1 MSNLLHRIVIHHY
14 STKMIRL
21 FFGLVLL
28 ILLFSLGGCE
38 LFDAQEQIP
47 AYIRIERIDLI
58 DNPDVDEGTLSNR
71 IVDAWI
77 FIDDKL
83 IGAFELPCT
92 VPVLLDGEHEIAV
105 YAGIYLNGVKT
116 TRVYYPFYDPWKEK
130 ITLSPD
136 SITTL
141 SPKVSYSTSIKLPLH
156 ETFELGG
163 VLIEE
168 GLKSLAKLEKTD
180 LASEVFQGNYS
191 GKIVLTSTDTI
202 WEGVSI
208 QPFKLPSAGGHV
220 FVELDYKTDADILV
234 GLYAIKASTILQLEV
249 AGILPRSDWSKI
261 YINLTPT
268 VFRHND
274 AIEFKL
280 FFGSVKS
287 SDATELKLLIDNV
300 KLIHF

>member
-1 MSNLLHRIVIHHY
+1 MLTYLYPILKQRFNAKMLRYY
-14 STKMIRL
+14 STSLM
-21 FFGLVLL
+21 VLW
-28 ILLFSLGGCE
+28 LLFSGGCE

-47 AYIRIERIDLI
+47 AYIRIESIDLI
-58 DNPDVDEGTLSNR
+58 DNPDVVEGTLSNR

-92 VPVLLDGEHEIAV
+92 VPVLLTGEHEIAV

-191 GKIVLTSTDTI
+191 GKIVLNSTDTI

-208 QPFKLPSAGGHV
+208 QPYKLPSAGGHV

-280 FFGSVKS
+280 FFGSVKP
-287 SDATELKLLIDNV
+287 SDTTEAKLLIDNV